1 MSGAA
6 ISQLGGPTVSA
17 SPTVVTLT
25 TTGAGNWTVP
35 VGYQSSIQGAN
46 GYASLFEC
54 YGGGG
59 GTNTGGLN
67 AAGGAAYSAQPNQ
80 TLTIGANIPYNV
92 GVAGTLAGAGGD
104 SWIGNVTEGSSFVA
118 AKGGGGNAGG
128 AGTGGQASGGIG
140 TTKHSGGS
148 GAASSGGGGA
158 AGPSG
163 AGNAGSGNTGGAS
176 GGGLAGAGGNNLANG
191 NNYGGGAGNDA
202 SFAHSGGQGVIVI
215 SYYTVS

>member
-6 ISQLGGPTVSA
+6 ITQIGATVSA

-25 TTGAGNWTVP
+25 TTGAGNWMVP
-35 VGYQSSIQGAN
+35 VDYQNSIQGAN
-46 GYASLFEC
+46 GYASLIEC

-67 AAGGAAYSAQPNQ
+67 AGGGAAYSAQPNQ
-80 TLTIGANIPYNV
+80 ALTVGASIPYSV

-104 SWIGNVTEGSSFVA
+104 SWMGNVTEGSAFVA

-128 AGTGGQASGGIG
+128 AGTGGQAASGIG
-140 TTKHSGGS
+140 TTKNSGGS
-148 GAASSGGGGA
+148 GASSSGGGGA
-158 AGPSG
+158 AGPT
-163 AGNAGSGNTGGAS
+163 GSGGNGTTPTGGAA
-176 GGGLAGAGGNNLANG
+176 GGGLAGTGGNHLANG
-191 NNYGGGAGNDA
+191 NNYGGGAGQDN
-202 SFAHSGGQGVIVI
+202 SFAHTGGQGVIVI